1 MGKKGKTVMA
11 FLWLALGLAGL
22 AGIVYALRSATLK
35 TGSKM
40 ALAIVSLIAGLVGGC
55 QFSKALQ
62 GESVSA
68 VENEQLTYRKIAGWK
83 LGKMVAATYAGKQIV
98 VILPAAGGTTEKTNL
113 DFFAGFKQGAGALA
127 MTEIQ
132 AVPDPKLM
140 AAAEKRAGSTP
151 SEAEKQMILADQKAL
166 LAPESFDAL
175 VKGKSYDLLITF
187 AGLPSEN
194 GVIKECKTLAG
205 GNVMVATPTWS
216 GIEKWIKDGKVV
228 GALDYNSMFS
238 GTAPSNDKEKSFSER
253 WVLLTKETV
262 K

>member
-1 MGKKGKTVMA
+1 MA

-22 AGIVYALRSATLK
+22 AGMVYALRSATLK

-40 ALAIVSLIAGLVGGC
+40 ALAIAALIAGLVGGC

-62 GESVSA
+62 GESVSV
-68 VENEQLTYRKIAGWK
+68 VENEQLVYRKIAGWK

-113 DFFAGFKQGAGALA
+113 DFFAGFKQGAGTGATSMT

-194 GVIKECKTLAG
+194 GAIKECKTLAG
-205 GNVMVATPTWS
+205 GNVMVATPTGG
-216 GIEKWIKDGKVV
+216 GIEKWIKNGKVV